1 VRVDDEVAEH
11 VADRARNFGR
21 SAQDVGV
28 VPVRKDL
35 ALAVHHAVQ
44 PPGDADG
51 QPLQTAREL
60 FRVGRLDDQLDVVPL
75 YREVDQAESGA
86 IATIGESGCELS
98 EGAPASQVPHMWEHA
113 PGDVNR
119 VMPR

>member
-1 VRVDDEVAEH
+1 VDDEVVEH

-60 FRVGRLDDQLDVVPL
+60 FRVGRLDDQVQASSDKSAAAKRSARTAVPIP
-75 YREVDQAESGA
+75 VPA
-86 IATIGESGCELS
+86 ITK
-98 EGAPASQVPHMWEHA
+98 
-113 PGDVNR
+113 R
-119 VMPR
+119 R